1 MGPTRVTQIRR
12 SLADCTDVDGVARVV
27 LAGMLEL
34 PAVVRAGLA
43 LTAPGGR
50 QLHFLPSDPD
60 RLRRKPEWCLIDA
73 YDDLPLNDCVR
84 TGTPVLFGS
93 PDALARAYP
102 GLAKAQVGTGIRSVC
117 SVPVTHAGDRLGG
130 LLMYFDEDVTD
141 EDDATLGTAIELAD
155 VVAAALEAVR
165 PKEQWPLDP
174 AAPDRAGEAAGE
186 CLLPP
191 DPRSPGL
198 ARRWLLGALADL
210 DITGEPVAAA
220 LVCTSEL
227 VTNVVMHSGRPS
239 VLTLE
244 REGQQI
250 TLRLRHRVDPS
261 PRRIL
266 EATDAGPLRISGHG
280 LVLVDALSAEWGH
293 QEADGIV
300 TDWCRL
306 RVGS

>member
-1 MGPTRVTQIRR
+1 MGTTRATQIRR
-12 SLADCTDVDGVARVV
+12 SLAECTDVDGVARVV

-60 RLRRKPEWCLIDA
+60 RLRHDPEWCLIDA

-84 TGTPVLFGS
+84 TGRPVLYGS

-102 GLAKAQVGTGIRSVC
+102 GLAKAQAGTGIRSVC
-117 SVPVTHAGDRLGG
+117 SVPITHAGDRLGG
-130 LLMYFDEDVTD
+130 LLMYFDVDVD
-141 EDDATLGTAIELAD
+141 DDATLGTAVELAD
-155 VVAAALEAVR
+155 VVAAALVAVR
-165 PKEQWPLDP
+165 PEEQWPPDP
-174 AAPDRAGEAAGE
+174 GASERAGEAAGE

-191 DPRSPGL
+191 DTRSPAL
-198 ARRWLLGALADL
+198 ARRWLLGALAEL

-244 REGQQI
+244 RDDRQI
-250 TLRLRHRVDPS
+250 TLRLRHRIDPS
-261 PRRIL
+261 PRRII
-266 EATDAGPLRISGHG
+266 ESADGGPLRISGHG

-293 QEADGIV
+293 QEADGIA

-306 RVGS
+306 RFEP